1 MEHSW
6 HSAAFTVPL
15 NLPASHDT
23 QTPRA
28 PRRSP
33 GKHSG
38 VGDGVGLCVGLGVG
52 LGVGAGE
59 GAAVGLG
66 VGIGV
71 GLGVGTAT
79 HALWPIPFAVHLPLE
94 HASHLVTPASD
105 AKCPAAH
112 ATHCTGAADTY
123 QPPALLPL
131 PLPP

>member
-79 HALWPIPFAVHLPLE
+79 HALWPLFPAVQVNLLHLKQFVEP
-94 HASHLVTPASD
+94 
-105 AKCPAAH
+105 
-112 ATHCTGAADTY
+112 ADTV
-123 QPPALLPL
+123 
-131 PLPP
+131 